1 MITIID
7 YGRGNLFSISQA
19 FNQIGAE
26 SEITDDP
33 ARIAGANSLVLPG
46 VGAFHDAMESL
57 RQLGMV
63 EPIIAAATAGVPIFG
78 ICLGMQL
85 LADNSAEFG
94 SHQGLGLIAGRVH
107 RLPNSTKDQTLM
119 KVPNV
124 GWREVDFS
132 SDAHAF
138 VSGDANPIF
147 YFVHSYAFDPADPSS
162 VAATTSFGE
171 RDITAMVR
179 QDNVM
184 GCQFHPEKSGDAG
197 LNLLSCF
204 AAGF

>member
-19 FNQIGAE
+19 FSQIGAE

-33 ARIAGANSLVLPG
+33 ARIVGANSLVLPG

-57 RQLGMV
+57 RQREMV
-63 EPIIAAATAGVPIFG
+63 DPIVAAAAAGVPIFG

-85 LADNSAEFG
+85 LADNSEEFG
-94 SHQGLGLIAGRVH
+94 SHQGLGLIAGHVR
-107 RLPNSTKDQTLM
+107 RLPNSARDQTLM

-132 SDAHAF
+132 SGAHAL
-138 VSGDANPIF
+138 VPGDAGSMF
-147 YFVHSYAFDPADPSS
+147 YFVHSYAFYPPDPSS
-162 VAATTSFGE
+162 IAATTSFGGQ
-171 RDITAMVR
+171 DIPAMVR

-184 GCQFHPEKSGDAG
+184 GCQFHPEKSGEAG
-197 LNLLSCF
+197 LNLLSRF
-204 AAGF
+204 AADS